1 MMRRS
6 DVMEQAVV
14 IGVDVSKA
22 ELVVAVHPSGETW
35 TSETTSLAIETLV
48 ARVRAL
54 QPGLIVMEATA
65 GYELPFAAACAVAG
79 LPVAIV
85 NPRQVRAFA
94 QALGRTAKTDRIDAG
109 VLALFGARVQ
119 PPPRAVPDGETQA
132 LSDLVTRRRQ
142 LLEMLGAE
150 RRRLEH
156 APPTGPVT
164 RNLRTHIRWLERRLT
179 DVDEEIGTAI
189 QHSAVWRVHDD
200 LLRTVPGI
208 GPATARTLLAELP
221 ELGRLDRRAIAA
233 LVGVAPFN
241 CDSGQFRGRRRIWG
255 GRRSVR
261 ASLYMA
267 ALVASR
273 HNPVLAA
280 FYRRLRDLGKPPK
293 VALVA
298 VMRKLLTILNAMI
311 KHQCRWNPKAAST
324 PASTSRPARG
334 VAVLA

>member
-1 MMRRS
+1 MQGS
-6 DVMEQAVV
+6 DVMEEPLV

-22 ELVVAVHPSGETW
+22 TLVIAVHPSGETW
-35 TSETTSLAIETLV
+35 TVETTARALEEAV
-48 ARVRAL
+48 DRVRAY
-54 QPGLIVMEATA
+54 PPELIVMEATA
-65 GYELPFAAACAVAG
+65 GYELPFAAACAAAG

-85 NPRQVRAFA
+85 NPRQVRSFA
-94 QALGRTAKTDRIDAG
+94 QAMGRTAKTDAIDAT
-109 VLALFGARVQ
+109 VLALFGARMR
-119 PPPRAVPDGETQA
+119 PTPRAITDRETQA
-132 LSDLVTRRRQ
+132 LAALVARRRQ
-142 LLEMLGAE
+142 LIEMLGAE
-150 RRRLEH
+150 RRRLEQ
-156 APPTGPVT
+156 APPTGPVARDL
-164 RNLRTHIRWLERRLT
+164 RNHIRWLERRLA
-179 DVDEEIGTAI
+179 DVDDEIGTAI
-189 QHSAVWRVHDD
+189 QHSALWRVNDD

-208 GPATARTLLAELP
+208 GPTTARTLLAELP

-267 ALVASR
+267 ALVAAR
-273 HNPVLAA
+273 HNPVLRA

-298 VMRKLLTILNAMI
+298 VMRKLLTIVNAMI

-324 PASTSRPARG
+324 PASTSEPAPG